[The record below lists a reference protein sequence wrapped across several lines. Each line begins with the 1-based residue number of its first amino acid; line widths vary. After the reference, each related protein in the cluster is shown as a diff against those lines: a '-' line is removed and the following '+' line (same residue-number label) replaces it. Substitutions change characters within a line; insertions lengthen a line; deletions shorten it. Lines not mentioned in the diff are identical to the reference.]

1 MLSDKEAMLND
12 MKKSKALCMATIAL
26 CKAIL
31 IEDEDE
37 AFSMVERLAILAGLD
52 ELTRVVKDQFGTI

>member
-1 MLSDKEAMLND
+1 MPSDKEVMLND

-26 CKAIL
+26 CKKFL

-37 AFSMVERLAILAGLD
+37 AFSMTERLAILAGLD
-52 ELTRVVKDQFGTI
+52 ELTRVVKDYFGTI

>member
-12 MKKSKALCMATIAL
+12 MKKSKALCMAAIAL

-37 AFSMVERLAILAGLD
+37 AFSMTERLAILVGLD
-52 ELTRVVKDQFGTI
+52 ELTRVVTSYFGNI

>member
-12 MKKSKALCMATIAL
+12 MKKSKALCMATVAL

-37 AFSMVERLAILAGLD
+37 EFSMTERLAILAGLD
-52 ELTRVVKDQFGTI
+52 ELTRVVNNYFGTI